1 MDGFNVWS
9 GVNISNF
16 SQIGQ
21 EMAKLAFS
29 LFVAY
34 SQISQELMKLA
45 NHEILHNINDIDTI
59 SGRIIVPGDKNFN
72 QIVSKIEILA
82 LFLFESKQANNQAS
96 KQARKKDR
104 AMWNIHAKSIQKQR
118 F

>member
-34 SQISQELMKLA
+34 SYKLKGY
-45 NHEILHNINDIDTI
+45 IMGF
-59 SGRIIVPGDKNFN
+59 S
-72 QIVSKIEILA
+72 
-82 LFLFESKQANNQAS
+82 
-96 KQARKKDR
+96 
-104 AMWNIHAKSIQKQR
+104 SI
-118 F
+118 